1 MTIGFVLLNLVTPA
15 HAISLPIA
23 PESTPPV
30 LIQHGEIHT
39 VGPQGTIK
47 DGSVLIQNGKIAG
60 VGANLTPPPGAK
72 IVDAHGK
79 PVTPGLMV
87 SWAPLGIN
95 EIDLVA
101 EVNDSAPNQAVDSAA
116 FDVADAINPNSTLI
130 PVARIRGITRS
141 LTAPVDCG
149 DVFCGTAAVIHL
161 GQGPDLIVKRKAG
174 VMAVLEPNGGAG
186 QKNSRPDIW
195 NKFRETLD
203 DAREYWAQRAGYHRP
218 GGSRDQRSIR
228 IDLDALGPVIR
239 GEEPLIVHVE
249 RESTIRQI
257 VAYCQA
263 NKLRLVIM
271 GAAEAWKA
279 ADVLAAA
286 HVPVVIDSDINLPN
300 SFSQLGATLKSA
312 ARLDKAGVTVVFQPQ
327 NDDPAHYARTITQ
340 IAGNAVANGMNYE
353 HALAAMTRNPAEV
366 WGIADS
372 YGTLEPGKDADVAI
386 WDGDPLEVT
395 SAPSAVFVRGAQMP
409 MTSRQT
415 ELRDR
420 YRDLAKKNPPFDYR

>member
-1 MTIGFVLLNLVTPA
+1 MTPA

-23 PESTPPV
+23 PESAPPV

-161 GQGPDLIVKRKAG
+161 GKGPDLIVKRKAG

-203 DAREYWAQRAGYHRP
+203 DAREYW
-218 GGSRDQRSIR
+218 
-228 IDLDALGPVIR
+228 
-239 GEEPLIVHVE
+239 
-249 RESTIRQI
+249 
-257 VAYCQA
+257 
-263 NKLRLVIM
+263 
-271 GAAEAWKA
+271 
-279 ADVLAAA
+279 
-286 HVPVVIDSDINLPN
+286 
-300 SFSQLGATLKSA
+300 
-312 ARLDKAGVTVVFQPQ
+312 
-327 NDDPAHYARTITQ
+327 
-340 IAGNAVANGMNYE
+340 
-353 HALAAMTRNPAEV
+353 
-366 WGIADS
+366 
-372 YGTLEPGKDADVAI
+372 
-386 WDGDPLEVT
+386 
-395 SAPSAVFVRGAQMP
+395 
-409 MTSRQT
+409 
-415 ELRDR
+415 
-420 YRDLAKKNPPFDYR
+420 